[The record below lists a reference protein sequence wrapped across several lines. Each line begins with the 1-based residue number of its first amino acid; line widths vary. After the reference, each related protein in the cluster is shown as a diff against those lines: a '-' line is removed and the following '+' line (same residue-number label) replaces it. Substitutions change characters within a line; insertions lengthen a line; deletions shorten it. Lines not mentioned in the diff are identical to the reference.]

1 MADRANGSGGTKGG
15 PNGSLSAAPAPAPD
29 PDPDFVPRASTSS
42 SSSSRT
48 LSSLFDSLP
57 PIDRRLALRAAA
69 SVLSGRLGFS
79 QVTGFGFD
87 AFGGLRDLFIALGFK
102 RELTISDYRERYRR
116 GGIAKALIDLLPDE
130 MWDDGVY
137 IRESDYDPESPSDHE
152 TKSADLWKRLG
163 VESRLL
169 KADKLAGLGRYSIV
183 LIGVRERSGNT
194 DLSQPMPRLSGPDDI
209 VYLRQFAED
218 NAQVLSLV
226 ADNTSPRFL
235 QPEFYEIQTGNPKTG
250 PGILLP
256 SQVNVALLKVH
267 WTRVIHVAHG
277 LLESDWLG
285 TPDLEASYND
295 LESLYK
301 IAWGGSEAAWRRMD
315 PGTQWDLD
323 PEYEHGEKEKEQL
336 REQIEELRHNL
347 RRDVYTG
354 GIKATVLN
362 ANVDKFES
370 NINAIVKLIGGTQ
383 RIPYTILLSEE
394 LGLRA
399 GENNRDN
406 LDILTGA
413 RRKGFGD
420 PLVRQFQDR
429 MIEYGALP
437 KPRSGEYVVTWGVEE
452 EMTETEKAEL
462 AEKLAKANQA
472 QAAARGGLIW
482 LADEIRDKVGDDPMP
497 DRPEMES
504 EEDPEAES
512 EPEPDKQVIDPDSDS
527 DLDST
532 PKSSAPGASQ

>member
-1 MADRANGSGGTKGG
+1 MADRANGSGTKG
-15 PNGSLSAAPAPAPD
+15 PNGSPAASLDSASASAPTAP
-29 PDPDFVPRASTSS
+29 TSS
-42 SSSSRT
+42 ARPGRT

-57 PIDRRLALRAAA
+57 PLDRRLALQAAA

-79 QVTGFGFD
+79 QATGFGFD
-87 AFGGLRDLFIALGFK
+87 AFEGLRDLFVALGFK

-137 IRESDYDPESPSDHE
+137 IRELDYDSESPSDHE

-183 LIGVRERSGNT
+183 LIGIRERSGNT
-194 DLSQPMPRLSGPDDI
+194 DLSQPLPRLSGPDDI

-218 NAQVLSLV
+218 NAKVLSLV

-235 QPEFYEIQTGNPKTG
+235 QPEFYEIQTGNPKSS
-250 PGILLP
+250 PGVLLP
-256 SQVNVALLKVH
+256 TQVSTSTLKVH
-267 WTRVIHVAHG
+267 WTRIIHVAHG

-301 IAWGGSEAAWRRMD
+301 VSWGGSEAAWRRMD

-323 PEYEHGEKEKEQL
+323 PEYEHTPEKQAEF
-336 REQIEELRHNL
+336 REQIQEFRHNL
-347 RRDVYTG
+347 RRDLFSG
-354 GIKATVLN
+354 GIKATVLA

-370 NINAIVKLIGGTQ
+370 NINAIVKLIGGTH

-413 RRKGFGD
+413 RRKGFGE

-437 KPRSGEYVVTWGVEE
+437 KPRSGEYVVSWGVEE
-452 EMTETEKAEL
+452 ENTEIQKAEL
-462 AEKLAKANQA
+462 AEKLARANQLQS
-472 QAAARGGLIW
+472 QADGSVIW
-482 LADEIRDKVGDDPMP
+482 LADEIRDKVGDDPMQ
-497 DRPEMES
+497 DRPEPEEES
-504 EEDPEAES
+504 ESES
-512 EPEPDKQVIDPDSDS
+512 EPETDENLEEDLEDS
-527 DLDST
+527 DLLAIGDS
-532 PKSSAPGASQ
+532 Q

>member
-1 MADRANGSGGTKGG
+1 MADRANGTNGSETAG
-15 PNGSLSAAPAPAPD
+15 PNGGGNTPGSSPAPAPG
-29 PDPDFVPRASTSS
+29 
-42 SSSSRT
+42 SSRSSRS
-48 LSSLFDSLP
+48 LSALFDSLP
-57 PIDRRLALRAAA
+57 PVERRIALQAAA

-79 QVTGFGFD
+79 QTTGYGFD
-87 AFGGLRDLFIALGFK
+87 AFEGLRDLFVALGFK

-137 IRESDYDPESPSDHE
+137 IRESSYDPQTPSQFE
-152 TKSADLWKRLG
+152 IQSADLWARLG

-194 DLSQPMPRLSGPDDI
+194 DLSQPLPQLSGPDDI
-209 VYLRQFAED
+209 IYLRQFAED
-218 NAQVLSLV
+218 NAKVITLV

-235 QPEFYEIQTGNPKTG
+235 QPEFYEIQTGNPKSS
-250 PGILLP
+250 PGTLLP
-256 SQVNVALLKVH
+256 SQVNTSLLKVH

-301 IAWGGSEAAWRRMD
+301 VAWGGSEAAWRRMD

-336 REQIEELRHNL
+336 REQIEEFRHNL
-347 RRDVYTG
+347 RRDLYTG
-354 GIKATVLN
+354 GVKANVLS
-362 ANVDKFES
+362 ASVDKFES
-370 NINAIVKLIGGTQ
+370 NVNANVKLIAGTN
-383 RIPYTILLSEE
+383 RIPYTLLLGEE

-399 GENNRDN
+399 GEQNRDN
-406 LDILTGA
+406 LDILTAA

-437 KPRSGEYVVTWGVEE
+437 KPRSGEYTVTWGVEE
-452 EMTETEKAEL
+452 EMAETEKAEL
-462 AEKLAKANQA
+462 AEKLALANKA
-472 QAAARGGLIW
+472 QAAADGTVIW
-482 LADEIRDKVGDDPMP
+482 LADEIRDKVGDEPMLN
-497 DRPEMES
+497 RPNPEKLESS
-504 EEDPEAES
+504 EEEGTEAES
-512 EPEPDKQVIDPDSDS
+512 EPMSDS
-527 DLDST
+527 GIADGDE
-532 PKSSAPGASQ
+532 P